1 MRSLTPVF
9 LLLAAASTATGAAKE
24 ISWQL
29 HFDDGLV
36 LSKALA
42 RPLLLD
48 FWASW
53 CGPCRRMDAEVWTD
67 EKVNSLADR
76 YVFVKVDVDREKSV
90 EDRYFVH
97 GIPTIVIADPW
108 GRAVQKHE
116 GFANSFEI
124 GGLLGQLP
132 SDYGE
137 VRNEFN
143 ILEHDAKNGKA
154 LHRIG
159 QFYADRHAFQLSSDY
174 YRDALK
180 SDLAKEDEDLREDLT
195 LGIAINDF
203 RDGKTGDARK
213 KLSLFLKAF
222 PDGRRQP
229 EAMLAQVAVAL
240 KERKRND
247 AEKVFQ
253 ELQRRFPDS
262 QAARNAA
269 AMLAQAK

>member
-1 MRSLTPVF
+1 MRSLTPAF
-9 LLLAAASTATGAAKE
+9 LLFAVVSTATGAAKD
-24 ISWQL
+24 ILWQN
-29 HFDDGLV
+29 HFDDALAK
-36 LSKALA
+36 SKELA
-42 RPLLLD
+42 RPLLID

-53 CGPCRRMDAEVWTD
+53 CDPCHRMDSEVWTD
-67 EKVNSLADR
+67 EKVNAFADR
-76 YVFVKVDVDREKSV
+76 YVFVKVDIDVDKST
-90 EDRYFVH
+90 ESRYFVH
-97 GIPTIVIADPW
+97 AIPTMVIAEPW
-108 GRAVQKHE
+108 GRAVQRRE
-116 GFANSFEI
+116 GFANSLEI
-124 GGLLGQLP
+124 RDLLGQLP
-132 SDYGE
+132 PDYGE
-137 VRNEFN
+137 VRNEFKA
-143 ILEHDAKNGKA
+143 LEHDPKDGKA
-154 LHRIG
+154 LRRIG

-180 SDLAKEDEDLREDLT
+180 TDLAKENEGWREDLT
-195 LGIAINDF
+195 LAIAINDF

-213 KLSLFLKAF
+213 KLASFLKAF

-269 AMLAQAK
+269 AMLAPAK